1 MFDCIFIY
9 FFIYIFIHFLVC
21 VFIYLFIFLFIYLFV
36 FLFIY
41 LSIHSFI
48 HSLIPLFEVG
58 KDQTARTLIK
68 TKCKNKNDKKNLVI
82 FLVAHLIDNGMF
94 IVPYSQCGIL
104 SHGFPVSGKF
114 VPNGLIRFFSFFSHS
129 SHLLLQKV
137 WVLLYLR

>member
-1 MFDCIFIY
+1 MYIYLLLYLYIYSFPCLCIYLLIHLFIHISVC
-9 FFIYIFIHFLVC
+9 FFIYLL
-21 VFIYLFIFLFIYLFV
+21 IY
-36 FLFIY
+36 
-41 LSIHSFI
+41 SFI

-114 VPNGLIRFFSFFSHS
+114 VANGLIRFFSFFSHS
-129 SHLLLQKV
+129 SHLLLQKM

>member
-1 MFDCIFIY
+1 MYIYLLLYLYIYSFPCLCIYLLIHLFIHISVC
-9 FFIYIFIHFLVC
+9 FFIYLL
-21 VFIYLFIFLFIYLFV
+21 IY
-36 FLFIY
+36 
-41 LSIHSFI
+41 SFI

-129 SHLLLQKV
+129 SHLLLQKM

>member
-1 MFDCIFIY
+1 MLLYLYIYSFPCLCIYLLIHLFIY
-9 FFIYIFIHFLVC
+9 ISVCFFIYLL
-21 VFIYLFIFLFIYLFV
+21 IY
-36 FLFIY
+36 
-41 LSIHSFI
+41 SFI

-114 VPNGLIRFFSFFSHS
+114 VANGLIRFFAFFSHS
-129 SHLLLQKV
+129 SHLLLQKM
-137 WVLLYLR
+137 WVLLYLQ

>member
-1 MFDCIFIY
+1 MYIYLLLYLYIYSFPCLCIYLLIHLFIY
-9 FFIYIFIHFLVC
+9 ISVCFFIYLL
-21 VFIYLFIFLFIYLFV
+21 IY
-36 FLFIY
+36 
-41 LSIHSFI
+41 SFI

-82 FLVAHLIDNGMF
+82 FLVAHLIDNGIF

-104 SHGFPVSGKF
+104 SHGIPVSGKF
-114 VPNGLIRFFSFFSHS
+114 VANCLIRFFSFFSHS
-129 SHLLLQKV
+129 SHLLLQKM

>member
-1 MFDCIFIY
+1 MIVYLFTS
-9 FFIYIFIHFLVC
+9 LS
-21 VFIYLFIFLFIYLFV
+21 IYLFISLFVYLFTYSS
-36 FLFIY
+36 FYSYICLFFY
-41 LSIHSFI
+41 LFTYLFIHSFI

-114 VPNGLIRFFSFFSHS
+114 VANGLIRFFSFFSHS
-129 SHLLLQKV
+129 SHLLLQKM

>member
-1 MFDCIFIY
+1 MYIYLLLYLYIYSFPCLCIYLLIHLFIY
-9 FFIYIFIHFLVC
+9 ISVCFFIYLL
-21 VFIYLFIFLFIYLFV
+21 IY
-36 FLFIY
+36 
-41 LSIHSFI
+41 SFI

-114 VPNGLIRFFSFFSHS
+114 VANGLIRFFSFFSHS
-129 SHLLLQKV
+129 SHLLLQKM

>member
-9 FFIYIFIHFLVC
+9 FFIYIFIHFLIC

-36 FLFIY
+36 FFIY
-41 LSIHSFI
+41 LLIYSFI

-129 SHLLLQKV
+129 SHLLLQKM

>member
-1 MFDCIFIY
+1 MIVYLFTS
-9 FFIYIFIHFLVC
+9 LS
-21 VFIYLFIFLFIYLFV
+21 IYLFISLFVYLFTYSS
-36 FLFIY
+36 FYSYICLFFY
-41 LSIHSFI
+41 LFTYLFIHSFI

-129 SHLLLQKV
+129 SHLLLQKM

>member
-1 MFDCIFIY
+1 M
-9 FFIYIFIHFLVC
+9 
-21 VFIYLFIFLFIYLFV
+21 YLFTYSSFYLHICLF

-82 FLVAHLIDNGMF
+82 FLVAHLIDNGIF

-104 SHGFPVSGKF
+104 SHGIPVSGKF
-114 VPNGLIRFFSFFSHS
+114 VANCLIRFFSFFSHS
-129 SHLLLQKV
+129 SHLLLQKM